1 MRLEKKFSP
10 GQVALAVCG
19 LVAALAAVW
28 WLNADSDAED
38 LAENSRNRW
47 FVCTETGKPFREELK
62 PGITFPIESPHSG
75 KPTGVPAELCYW
87 AKDGKPKED
96 PTPVLL
102 NERAGKSGPT
112 FCPDC
117 GRLVVA
123 GNPLPLAGA
132 QPPPT
137 QAEYAARPR
146 GRSARADVGGR

>member
-19 LVAALAAVW
+19 LIAVFAVVW
-28 WLNADSDAED
+28 WLNKDTDADD
-38 LAENSRNRW
+38 LAENSRNPW
-47 FVCTETGKPFREELK
+47 FVCTETGKPFRKELER
-62 PGITFPIESPHSG
+62 GMRFPVESPHSG
-75 KPTGVPAELCYW
+75 KPTGVPAELCFW
-87 AKDGKPKED
+87 TKDGQPTQD

-102 NERAGKSGPT
+102 NESAGKTGPT

-123 GNPLPLAGA
+123 HNPVPLVGVK
-132 QPPPT
+132 PPPT

-146 GRSARADVGGR
+146 GKSARADAAGR